1 MVVSVTVLARPFFLD
16 WGGRGSCLLLVSGT
30 TLVRVRLSSLSLV
43 HCFTIGGR
51 GSDLLVI
58 QLIGSVLMV
67 PLGGL
72 LPRGR
77 SLLFKAVIEAKVIVF
92 VFVFVFVVV
101 VPMPLSVALG
111 LEVAR
116 RWTVSEIIKVE

>member
-1 MVVSVTVLARPFFLD
+1 MTVLARPFFLD

-43 HCFTIGGR
+43 HCCTFGGR

-58 QLIGSVLMV
+58 QLIDSALMV

-77 SLLFKAVIEAKVIVF
+77 SLLFKAVIEAKVIVFVF